1 MTEEPDSEPEEVS
14 KPEGPARKPF
24 NPMVTYIYFAAAI
37 FSGYLVLYMTGY
49 LGLTIFGLFFM
60 IYLLQETRDV
70 LRSYSYSF
78 IRKASYVNVAH
89 ASFYFVILVI
99 NGYSL
104 FQGVGL
110 LIFPQFDFLTDWSPV
125 FILLSTFGITNIK
138 RMYVPDWPS
147 SKR

>member
-1 MTEEPDSEPEEVS
+1 MTEEPNSVPEEDS

-24 NPMVTYIYFAAAI
+24 NPMVTYIYFAAAL
-37 FSGYLVLYMTGY
+37 FSGYLILYMTGY
-49 LGLTIFGLFFM
+49 IGLTVFGLFFM

-70 LRSYSYSF
+70 LQSYSYSF

-104 FQGVGL
+104 FQGRGL
-110 LIFPQFDFLTDWSPV
+110 LIFPQFNFLTDWSPV
-125 FILLSTFGITNIK
+125 FILLSTFGIANIK
-138 RMYVPDWPS
+138 RMYVPD
-147 SKR
+147 KF